1 MSWIKV
7 GRQIGRAIIYLFA
20 LIGLILT
27 SGFVALRLGW
37 TNTTGQVD
45 QNDRYFSG
53 VMNQLRLANQSN
65 SALTIFQESC
75 RQFNSAT
82 YRWLATPEWAVLK
95 TALVKDQEPILKA
108 SALAQVSPRLL
119 VSMLV
124 VEQLRLYNSDR
135 EVYKQVFAPLKILGV
150 QSKFS
155 WGIMGLKE
163 ETAKQIEAN
172 LKDPSSPYYL
182 GVNYEHLLDFTTT
195 DSASE
200 RFNRLVDQHNHYYSY
215 LYSALGL
222 KQLMVQWQRAGYDI
236 NDRPEIL
243 ATLFNLGFD
252 KSAPKAEPQVGGAEI
267 EIGDVKYSFGGLA
280 FEFYYSSELIDI
292 FPWQ

>member
-1 MSWIKV
+1 VI
-7 GRQIGRAIIYLFA
+7 
-20 LIGLILT
+20 
-27 SGFVALRLGW
+27 
-37 TNTTGQVD
+37 D
-45 QNDRYFSG
+45 
-53 VMNQLRLANQSN
+53 QLRSSSQSN

-75 RQFNSAT
+75 RQFNSTT
-82 YRWLATPEWAVLK
+82 YRWLATPEWVVLK
-95 TALVKDQEPILKA
+95 VALVKDREPILKA

-172 LKDPSSPYYL
+172 LKDSSSPYYL
-182 GVNYEHLLDFTTT
+182 GPNYEHLLDFTTT
-195 DSASE
+195 DQTSE

-222 KQLMVQWQRAGYDI
+222 KQLMAQWQRAGYNI

-243 ATLFNLGFD
+243 ATLFNLGFA
-252 KSAPKAEPQVGGAEI
+252 KSVPKAEPQVGGAEI
-267 EIGDVKYSFGGLA
+267 EIGEAKYSFGGLA